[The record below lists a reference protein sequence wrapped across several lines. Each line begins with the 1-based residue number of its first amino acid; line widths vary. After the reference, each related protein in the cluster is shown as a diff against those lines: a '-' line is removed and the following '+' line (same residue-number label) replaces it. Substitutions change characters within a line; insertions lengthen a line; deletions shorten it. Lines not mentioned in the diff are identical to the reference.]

1 MQIGV
6 TFPQLEIG
14 PDPAVLREYAQTA
27 EGLGYDFLTIYDHVL
42 GADTTNRPGW
52 SGAYAAG
59 DQFHEPFVLFGWLAA
74 VAPKLALATG
84 VVVLPQR
91 QTALVAKQA
100 AEVDVLTGGRLR
112 LGVGIG
118 WNEVEFEALNETFR
132 NRARRYEEQ
141 IELLRRLWTEP
152 VVDYHGRYHNVTEAG
167 LNPLPIQR
175 PIPIWM
181 GGRAEAALE
190 RIGRLADG
198 WMTQTQLDDNLRG
211 MIERVRGYA
220 ESAARPRDAVQ
231 IEARVS
237 LNAAPASE
245 WRTIV
250 DEWRTLGASHLAVN
264 TMRAGLDSP
273 QAHIDAIRRFWEV
286 ING

>member
-14 PDPAVLREYAQTA
+14 PDPAVVREYAQTA

-52 SGAYAAG
+52 SGAYQAT
-59 DQFHEPFVLFGWLAA
+59 DQFHEPFVLFGWLAG

-84 VVVLPQR
+84 VIVLPQR

-100 AEVDVLTGGRLR
+100 AEIDILTGGRFR

-118 WNEVEFEALNETFR
+118 WNEVEFEALNEHFR

-141 IELLRRLWTEP
+141 IELLRKLWTEP
-152 VVDYHGRYHNVTEAG
+152 VVTYHGRYHHISEAG
-167 LNPLPIQR
+167 LNPLPVQQ

-190 RIGRLADG
+190 RMGRLADG
-198 WMTQTQLDDNLRG
+198 WMTQTPLDDTLRG

-220 ESAARPRDAVQ
+220 EAAGRPRDAIQ

-237 LNAAPASE
+237 INAAPESDWPRIVE
-245 WRTIV
+245 DWRQ
-250 DEWRTLGASHLAVN
+250 LGASHLAVN
-264 TMRAGLDSP
+264 TMRAGLESP
-273 QAHIDAIRRFWEV
+273 RDHIDVIRRFWEA
-286 ING
+286 IQG

>member
-14 PDPAVLREYAQTA
+14 PDPAVLREYARTA

-52 SGAYAAG
+52 GGAYAAD

-84 VVVLPQR
+84 VIVLPQR

-100 AEVDVLTGGRLR
+100 AEIDILNGGRLR

-118 WNEVEFEALNETFR
+118 WNEVEFEALNENFR

-141 IELLRRLWTEP
+141 VDLLRRLWTEP
-152 VVDYHGRYHNVTEAG
+152 VVTFDGRYHQVKEAG

-198 WMTQTQLDDNLRG
+198 WMTQTPLDDNLRG

-220 ESAARPRDAVQ
+220 GAAGRSPDAVQ

-237 LNAAPASE
+237 LNAAPESDWRGIVEE
-245 WRTIV
+245 WRA
-250 DEWRTLGASHLAVN
+250 LGASHLAVN

-273 QAHIDAIRRFWEV
+273 RAHIDAIRHFWEV
-286 ING
+286 VRG